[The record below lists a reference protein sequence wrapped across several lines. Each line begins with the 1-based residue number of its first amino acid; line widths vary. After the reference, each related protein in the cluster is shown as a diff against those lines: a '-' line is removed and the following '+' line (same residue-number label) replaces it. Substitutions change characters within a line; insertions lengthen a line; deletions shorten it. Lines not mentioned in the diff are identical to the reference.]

1 MIAIDFD
8 RSPAPAAAGLPT
20 MPVVHRDADAG
31 AEGDDDGDDAATMM
45 VGMPMSSSI
54 MLIIIMVPLMIGAGY
69 ADPGLLSL
77 TVTPGPRCLS

>member
-1 MIAIDFD
+1 
-8 RSPAPAAAGLPT
+8 

-31 AEGDDDGDDAATMM
+31 AEDDDAAMMM

-69 ADPGLLSL
+69 ADLSL
-77 TVTPGPRCLS
+77 SRPTVRVVPRCLS